1 MEHLV
6 ALIGLAIAL
15 FVSTDIDD
23 VFVLLGFFAD
33 PKFKMRQIVVGQ
45 YLGIIGL
52 YGASVVA
59 SLISLVIAPAFI
71 GLLGLAPIAIGLKKA
86 WDLRKGA
93 DMSEAESKD
102 HEKTSAGHGNVVAV
116 AAVTLANGG
125 DNISIY
131 TPLFAAHSAYDVAVI
146 GVVFALMTLVWLWAA
161 HWLTHH
167 RTLGAP
173 IRRYGHR
180 VVPFVLIALGILI
193 LHEAGTFELLR

>member
-6 ALIGLAIAL
+6 GLIGLAIAL
-15 FVSTDIDD
+15 FVSTNIDD

-59 SLISLVIAPAFI
+59 SLIALVIAPAFI

-93 DMSEAESKD
+93 DASEAASED
-102 HEKTSAGHGNVVAV
+102 HEKASAGHGNVVAV

-131 TPLFAAHSAYDVAVI
+131 TPLFAARSAYDVAVI

-161 HWLTHH
+161 RWLTHH

-173 IRRYGHR
+173 IRHYRHR

-193 LHEAGTFELLR
+193 LDEAGTFELLR

>member
-1 MEHLV
+1 MKHIV
-6 ALIGLAIAL
+6 GLIGVGIAL

-59 SLISLVIAPAFI
+59 SLIALVIAPAFI

-86 WDLRKGA
+86 WGLRKRA
-93 DMSEAESKD
+93 DSSAAESED
-102 HEKTSAGHGNVVAV
+102 HEKAPAGHGNVVAV

-131 TPLFAAHSAYDVAVI
+131 TPLFAARSAYDVAVI
-146 GVVFALMTLVWLWAA
+146 GVVFAFMTLVWLWAA
-161 HWLTHH
+161 HYLAHH
-167 RTLGAP
+167 RTFGAP

-193 LHEAGTFELLR
+193 LYEAGTFELLR